1 MLHFERFYF
10 DYLFILGFRIY
21 VTSELQI
28 YDDSSFSAI
37 LEERRRNREGG
48 SKSVFKDDQVYVV
61 GLWIKN
67 GFFWGDS
74 ITASWSMIVENLD
87 GKVLLA
93 QSFEHT
99 SSSTNWSYGTS
110 VPSIDGEKEV
120 KVTIIIKSLIK
131 N

>member
-1 MLHFERFYF
+1 M
-10 DYLFILGFRIY
+10 
-21 VTSELQI
+21 VW
-28 YDDSSFSAI
+28 
-37 LEERRRNREGG
+37 
-48 SKSVFKDDQVYVV
+48 KDDQVYVI

-93 QSFEHT
+93 KNSEYT
-99 SSSTNWSYGTS
+99 SSSTDWGYGDS
-110 VPSIDGEKEV
+110 VPKIDGEKEV